1 MAQNLVYT
9 RVSRDSQSTERQE
22 HLLREAGLTEDAEG
36 VRVFNDRGTSSK
48 IPALNRPAFREL
60 ASYARE
66 GDVLTVSELTRL
78 CRDLSDILAVR
89 EWCRERGVHLQVL
102 SGPLAGFRDLAA
114 DDATTSLIV
123 HVLTAVGQFHR
134 DLQNELT
141 REGVAAARAAGRRG
155 GRRPVITDDDVDAVR
170 EAYRSGAS
178 IASLARRYGVSRGA
192 IRTAV
197 ADLLPGRAEAEQ
209 GAAPEVLT
217 LEIPGVIAEYLADV
231 GLSPEMRAAL
241 DSGHE
246 IRRGRG
252 YTLRVAA
259 PAEYHAAY
267 LHAAQ
272 ALTTPAG
279 RKAYRVYA
287 QRFTALGANKEGR
300 TQ

>member
-1 MAQNLVYT
+1 MAHLVYT
-9 RVSRDSQSTERQE
+9 RVSRDTQSTERQD
-22 HLLREAGLTEDAEG
+22 HLLREAGLTPDTAG
-36 VRVFNDRGTSSK
+36 VRVFSDPGTSSK
-48 IPALNRPAFREL
+48 IPALSRPAFRDL
-60 ASYARE
+60 ASYART
-66 GDVLTVSELTRL
+66 GDTLVVSELFRL

-89 EWCRERGVHLQVL
+89 EWCRERGVRLRVL

-114 DDATTSLIV
+114 DDATTNLV
-123 HVLTAVGQFHR
+123 VNVLVAVGQFQR

-209 GAAPEVLT
+209 DAAPEVLT

-231 GLSPEMRAAL
+231 DLSPEMRAAL

-252 YTLRVAA
+252 YTLRVTA
-259 PAEYHAAY
+259 PDTHHAAY
-267 LHAAQ
+267 LQAAQ
-272 ALTTPAG
+272 ALDTPAG

-287 QRFTALGANKEGR
+287 ARFTR
-300 TQ
+300 

>member
-1 MAQNLVYT
+1 
-9 RVSRDSQSTERQE
+9 
-22 HLLREAGLTEDAEG
+22 
-36 VRVFNDRGTSSK
+36 
-48 IPALNRPAFREL
+48 
-60 ASYARE
+60 
-66 GDVLTVSELTRL
+66 ELTRL

-123 HVLTAVGQFHR
+123 HVLTAVGQFNR

-141 REGVAAARAAGRRG
+141 GEGVAAARAAGRRG
-155 GRRPVITDDDVDAVR
+155 GRRPVITADDVDAVR

>member
-1 MAQNLVYT
+1 MAHLVYT
-9 RVSRDSQSTERQE
+9 RVSRDTQSTERQD
-22 HLLREAGLTEDAEG
+22 HLLREAGLAEDAEG
-36 VRVFNDRGTSSK
+36 VRVFSDPATSTK
-48 IPALNRPAFREL
+48 IPALERPAFREL

-66 GDVLTVSELTRL
+66 GDSLTVSELFRL

-89 EWCRERGVHLQVL
+89 EWCRERGVRLRVL

-114 DDATTSLIV
+114 DDATTSLV
-123 HVLTAVGQFHR
+123 VNVLVSVGQFQR

-155 GRRPVITDDDVDAVR
+155 GRRPVVADVDAVR
-170 EAYRSGAS
+170 EAYLSGAS

-209 GAAPEVLT
+209 DAAPEVLT

-231 GLSPEMRAAL
+231 DLSPEMRAAL

-279 RKAYRVYA
+279 RKAYRVYS
-287 QRFTALGANKEGR
+287 QRFTR
-300 TQ
+300 

>member
-1 MAQNLVYT
+1 MAHLVYT
-9 RVSRDSQSTERQE
+9 RVSRDTQSTERQD
-22 HLLREAGLTEDAEG
+22 HLLREAGLTPDTAG
-36 VRVFNDRGTSSK
+36 VRVFSDPGTSSK
-48 IPALNRPAFREL
+48 IPALSRPAFRDL
-60 ASYARE
+60 ASYART
-66 GDVLTVSELTRL
+66 GDTLVVSELFRL

-89 EWCRERGVHLQVL
+89 EWCRERGVRLRVL

-114 DDATTSLIV
+114 DDATTNLV
-123 HVLTAVGQFHR
+123 VNVLVAVGQFQR

-197 ADLLPGRAEAEQ
+197 ADLLPGRTEAA

-217 LEIPGVIAEYLADV
+217 LEIPGVIAEYLATAPLPDDM
-231 GLSPEMRAAL
+231 SAAL
-241 DSGHE
+241 AAGHRV
-246 IRRGRG
+246 RRGRG
-252 YTLRVAA
+252 YTLRVTA
-259 PAEYHAAY
+259 PDTHHAAY
-267 LHAAQ
+267 LQAAQ
-272 ALTTPAG
+272 ALDTPAG

-287 QRFTALGANKEGR
+287 ARFTR
-300 TQ
+300 

>member
-1 MAQNLVYT
+1 MAHLVYT
-9 RVSRDSQSTERQE
+9 RVSRDTQSTERQD

-36 VRVFNDRGTSSK
+36 VRVFSDPATSTK
-48 IPALNRPAFREL
+48 IPALERPAFREL
-60 ASYARE
+60 ASYARS
-66 GDVLTVSELTRL
+66 GDSLTVSELFRL

-89 EWCRERGVHLQVL
+89 EWCRERGVRLRVL

-114 DDATTSLIV
+114 DDATTSLV
-123 HVLTAVGQFHR
+123 VNVLVSVGQFQR

-155 GRRPVITDDDVDAVR
+155 GRRPVVADVDAVR
-170 EAYRSGAS
+170 EAYLSGAS

-209 GAAPEVLT
+209 DAAPEVLT

-231 GLSPEMRAAL
+231 DLSPEMRAAL

-279 RKAYRVYA
+279 RKAYRAYA
-287 QRFTALGANKEGR
+287 ARFTR
-300 TQ
+300 

>member
-1 MAQNLVYT
+1 MAHLVYT
-9 RVSRDSQSTERQE
+9 RVSRDTQSTERQD

-36 VRVFNDRGTSSK
+36 VRVFSDPATSTK
-48 IPALNRPAFREL
+48 IPALERPAFREL
-60 ASYARE
+60 ASYARS
-66 GDVLTVSELTRL
+66 GDSLTVSELFRL

-89 EWCRERGVHLQVL
+89 EWCRERGVRLRVL

-114 DDATTSLIV
+114 DDATTSLV
-123 HVLTAVGQFHR
+123 VNVLVSVGQFQR

-155 GRRPVITDDDVDAVR
+155 GRRPVVADVDAVR

-209 GAAPEVLT
+209 QGAAPEVLT
-217 LEIPGVIAEYLADV
+217 LEIPGVIADYLATVD
-231 GLSPEMRAAL
+231 LSPEMRAAL

-259 PAEYHAAY
+259 PDEYHAAY

-279 RKAYRVYA
+279 RKAYRAYA
-287 QRFTALGANKEGR
+287 ARFAPLGATGR
-300 TQ
+300 TAS

>member
-1 MAQNLVYT
+1 MAQRLVYT
-9 RVSRDSQSTERQE
+9 RVSRDSQSTARQE
-22 HLLREAGLTEDAEG
+22 HLLREAGLTEDAEC
-36 VRVFNDRGTSSK
+36 VRVFSDPATSTK
-48 IPALNRPAFREL
+48 IPALERTAFREL

-66 GDVLTVSELTRL
+66 GDTLVVSELFRL

-89 EWCRERGVHLQVL
+89 EWCRERGVRLQVL
-102 SGPLAGFRDLAA
+102 SGALAGFRDLAA
-114 DDATTSLIV
+114 DDATTSLV
-123 HVLTAVGQFHR
+123 VNVLVSVGQFQR

-209 GAAPEVLT
+209 QGAAPEVLT
-217 LEIPGVIAEYLADV
+217 LEIPGVIADYLATVD
-231 GLSPEMRAAL
+231 LPPEMRAAL

-272 ALTTPAG
+272 AISTPAG

-287 QRFTALGANKEGR
+287 ARFAPLGATER
-300 TQ
+300 TAS

>member
-1 MAQNLVYT
+1 MAQRLVYT
-9 RVSRDSQSTERQE
+9 RVSRDSQSTDRQD

-36 VRVFNDRGTSSK
+36 VRMFSDPATSTK
-48 IPALNRPAFREL
+48 IPALERPAFREL
-60 ASYARE
+60 ASYARS
-66 GDVLTVSELTRL
+66 GDTLVVSELFRL

-89 EWCRERGVHLQVL
+89 EWCRSRGVRLQVL
-102 SGPLAGFRDLAA
+102 SGALAGFRDLAA
-114 DDATTSLIV
+114 DDATTSLV
-123 HVLTAVGQFHR
+123 VNVLVSVGQFQR

-155 GRRPVITDDDVDAVR
+155 GRRPVVADVDAVR
-170 EAYRSGAS
+170 EAYLSGAS
-178 IASLARRYGVSRGA
+178 IASLARERGVSRGA

-197 ADLLPGRAEAEQ
+197 ADLMPGRTEAEQ
-209 GAAPEVLT
+209 QDAAPEVLT

-231 GLSPEMRAAL
+231 DLSPEMRAAL

-279 RKAYRVYA
+279 RKAYRVYS
-287 QRFTALGANKEGR
+287 QRFAPLGATER
-300 TQ
+300 TAS

>member
-1 MAQNLVYT
+1 RQGLTTGINIAVRLIGLEVTDMAQNLVYT

-209 GAAPEVLT
+209 G
-217 LEIPGVIAEYLADV
+217 
-231 GLSPEMRAAL
+231 
-241 DSGHE
+241 
-246 IRRGRG
+246 
-252 YTLRVAA
+252 
-259 PAEYHAAY
+259 
-267 LHAAQ
+267 
-272 ALTTPAG
+272 
-279 RKAYRVYA
+279 
-287 QRFTALGANKEGR
+287 
-300 TQ
+300 

>member
-9 RVSRDSQSTERQE
+9 RVSRDSQSTARQE

-36 VRVFNDRGTSSK
+36 VRVFSDPATSTK
-48 IPALNRPAFREL
+48 IPALERPAFREL

-66 GDVLTVSELTRL
+66 GDSLTVSELFRL

-89 EWCRERGVHLQVL
+89 EWCRERGVRLQVL

-114 DDATTSLIV
+114 DDATTSLV
-123 HVLTAVGQFHR
+123 VNVLVSVGQFQR

-197 ADLLPGRAEAEQ
+197 ADLLPGRTEAA

-231 GLSPEMRAAL
+231 DLSPEMRAAL

-252 YTLRVAA
+252 YTLRVTA
-259 PAEYHAAY
+259 PDTHHAAY
-267 LHAAQ
+267 LQAAQ
-272 ALTTPAG
+272 ALDTPAG
-279 RKAYRVYA
+279 RKAYRAYA
-287 QRFTALGANKEGR
+287 ARFTR
-300 TQ
+300 